1 MNDQFWITGNKK
13 NSGTNFWTPK
23 SASYITIVANLK
35 KNHNYVIQK
44 SRNSGFKEFD
54 YLNFVTC
61 KRLTM

>member
-35 KNHNYVIQK
+35 KK
-44 SRNSGFKEFD
+44 SQLRDTKEPEFG
-54 YLNFVTC
+54 VQGI
-61 KRLTM
+61 